1 MQEQKRKRK
10 FSPKVF
16 QIVGVKSKEEPFVEY
31 LGNQGRGYHRIRTK
45 QGAEYDCYTSKFTGE
60 ILNTWPAEF

>member
-31 LGNQGRGYHRIRTK
+31 LGKQCKAYHRIRTK
-45 QGAEYDCYTSKFTGE
+45 RGVEYTYHTRQFTGE
-60 ILNTWPAEF
+60 IFNTWPAEF